1 MFERLHALCQ
11 GLEQLPFARE
21 IRESD
26 WMFPTLETVHVIA
39 LTIVVGT
46 ILSVDIR
53 LLGRG
58 LRNGAFTALARELLP
73 WTWVGF
79 VIASIAGLLMFS
91 SKAVT
96 YAANGPFQVKLLLLL
111 LAGLNMVVFHRLGMR
126 NIGEWDTRPPPLSAR
141 LAGAASILLWIGVVA
156 AGRWIG
162 FTT

>member
-11 GLEQLPFARE
+11 GLEQLSFARQ
-21 IRESD
+21 IRESA
-26 WMFPTLETVHVIA
+26 WMFPTLETVHVVA
-39 LTIVVGT
+39 LTVLVGT

-58 LRNGAFTALARELLP
+58 SRHGAFTALTRELLP
-73 WTWVGF
+73 WTWLGF
-79 VIASIAGLLMFS
+79 VVASIAGLLMFT

-96 YAANGPFQVKLLLLL
+96 YAENAPFQVKLLLLL
-111 LAGLNMVVFHRLGMR
+111 LAGLNMGAFHRLGMH
-126 NIGEWDTRPPPLSAR
+126 NIREWDTQQPPLSAK
-141 LAGAASILLWIGVVA
+141 LAGAVSLLLWIGVVA

>member
-1 MFERLHALCQ
+1 MFDRLHALLQ

-21 IRESD
+21 IRESG

-39 LTIVVGT
+39 LALVVGS
-46 ILSVDIR
+46 ILTVDVR

-58 LRNGAFTALARELLP
+58 VRNGTFTALAREMLP
-73 WTWVGF
+73 WTWIGF
-79 VIASIAGLLMFS
+79 GVASAAGLLMFA

-96 YAANGPFQVKLLLLL
+96 YAENGPFQVKLLLLL
-111 LAGLNMVVFHRLGMR
+111 LAGLNMAVFHRLGLR
-126 NIGEWDTRPPPLSAR
+126 DLQEWDTKQPPLPAKF
-141 LAGAASILLWIGVVA
+141 AGAVSLLLWIGVVA